1 MEAEDLE
8 EAVEPTVRALD
19 SVVALIDR
27 SKETSVPLKGS
38 VWDLVTGN
46 VAGARKFDSMV
57 RDLDDELHEWKD
69 ETEKLDRS
77 LREMNEELQAA
88 DGEADYDA
96 LARRFSDAMESM
108 EALEE
113 KSEDLET
120 SVYGTP
126 RRKAERSHGRQAA
139 FRFSGTR

>member
-88 DGEADYDA
+88 D
-96 LARRFSDAMESM
+96 
-108 EALEE
+108 EE
-113 KSEDLET
+113 PTTMLSRDVSPTPWSRWRLLKRSPRI
-120 SVYGTP
+120 SKRVYGTP